1 MSTLPSDAPAVAN
14 EALILYQ
21 GEFVRLGRDP
31 HNFGCLADA
40 NVEAHGDSPICGD
53 HMTLHLRVAG
63 ATVQAA
69 SFTSSACCAVCKT
82 SASMLTDALADKS
95 LIEMHLLRRAFLR
108 MIEDGCASVDDAAL
122 LGPLIVFERL
132 RHVPSR
138 VECALLPWTTLET
151 AFTSKLLSEPQT
163 AKVVALRR
171 P

>member
-1 MSTLPSDAPAVAN
+1 MSMPSAVVPPALN

-21 GEFVRLGRDP
+21 GDIVRLGRQP
-31 HNFGCLADA
+31 SNFGPLDGF

-53 HMTLHLRVAG
+53 HMTLYLRVVG
-63 ATVQAA
+63 ASVQAA
-69 SFTSSACCAVCKT
+69 SFTSSACCAVCKA

-108 MIEDGCASVDDAAL
+108 MIDLGEASAKDAEL
-122 LGPLIVFERL
+122 LGPLTTFERL

-138 VECALLPWTTLET
+138 VECALLPWMTLET
-151 AFTSKLLSEPQT
+151 AFRSKLLSEPQT
-163 AKVVALRR
+163 AKILALRR

>member
-1 MSTLPSDAPAVAN
+1 MSTLPDAAPTAVN

-21 GEFVRLGRDP
+21 GDIVRLGRAP
-31 HNFGCLADA
+31 HNFGPLEGA

-53 HMTLHLRVAG
+53 HMTLHLRVVG

-69 SFTSSACCAVCKT
+69 SFTSSACCAVCRA

-108 MIEDGCASVDDAAL
+108 MIEQGEAAPADAEL
-122 LGPLIVFERL
+122 LGPLTTFERL